1 MQVMRHTMDFG
12 RAHKLSVI
20 VLEIKIVDLN
30 KQTIHEKYKRKSK
43 KGSAS
48 GLETH
53 HHGVV
58 MRLPLGDIALG

>member
-20 VLEIKIVDLN
+20 VSEIKIFNLN
-30 KQTIHEKYKRKSK
+30 KQTIHEKHKRKRT

-58 MRLPLGDIALG
+58 MCLPLGDIALG

>member
-1 MQVMRHTMDFG
+1 MQVMRHTIDFG

-30 KQTIHEKYKRKSK
+30 EQTIHEKHKRKSK
-43 KGSAS
+43 TGSVS